1 MRHPRPKLN
10 RAYVVL
16 RVGCGDGY
24 LEISNPCEYACNYC
38 RLPTEDTHSSRGL
51 QGLVFFVLLEIS
63 FSRCTRRSGRFR
75 FRLGMRV
82 NVYVVTKTFSIT
94 QCRPYNTAKVCALK
108 ACIPHAK
115 NPIHSH
121 TYIHTYIHTYL
132 PTYLYRRRRV
142 QTIHLQMT
150 KRRRMYWLSNRP
162 ICLTPSS

>member
-121 TYIHTYIHTYL
+121 TYIHTYIHRFIHYSAYVVPFSRPLMGNFPTPWMASTRPL
-132 PTYLYRRRRV
+132 PSR
-142 QTIHLQMT
+142 
-150 KRRRMYWLSNRP
+150 
-162 ICLTPSS
+162 TPSQ

>member
-16 RVGCGDGY
+16 RVGCGDGC
-24 LEISNPCEYACNYC
+24 LEISNPCGYACNYC

-115 NPIHSH
+115 KR
-121 TYIHTYIHTYL
+121 YIHLHTYL
-132 PTYLYRRRRV
+132 PTYLPISTGDVEYRRFIFR
-142 QTIHLQMT
+142 
-150 KRRRMYWLSNRP
+150 
-162 ICLTPSS
+162 